1 MYVCRCVFL
10 CLVFFCSSKW
20 KPRGLNILQHL
31 AQLHL
36 AQPQSAAK
44 REHPSLLSSL
54 LPPPPFTHPS
64 IRPPPLLH
72 THTRLRIASSG
83 IMTNDSPEGEIRALG
98 GGGGG
103 SGRGGI
109 AQRSRAD
116 DNVTILTSSMDLLRA
131 GRSRASSGTE
141 AAPSLASSVDLG
153 TSSMELSIQTRIF
166 KIIVIGDS
174 NVGKTCLT
182 FRFTGGSFPDKTEA
196 TIGVDFR
203 EKAVE
208 IEGETIKVQV
218 WDTAGQERFRKSMV
232 EHYYRNVHAVVFVY
246 DVTKMASFRNLQ
258 TWIEECNGH
267 RVSASVPRVLVGNK
281 CDLVDQIQVPSNTAL
296 KFADAHNLL
305 LFETSAKDPRESQNV
320 DSIFM
325 SLACRLKAQKSLLY
339 RDVEREDGRV
349 RLTQQTETKSNC
361 PC

>member
-1 MYVCRCVFL
+1 MLCVEISDIACHNQL
-10 CLVFFCSSKW
+10 LKESIVGIVASLVLLLPSSSSSSSF
-20 KPRGLNILQHL
+20 PS
-31 AQLHL
+31 LH
-36 AQPQSAAK
+36 SSI
-44 REHPSLLSSL
+44 HPS
-54 LPPPPFTHPS
+54 TPS
-64 IRPPPLLH
+64 PLH
-72 THTRLRIASSG
+72 TTHTDLRIASSG
-83 IMTNDSPEGEIRALG
+83 IMTNDSPEEETRVP
-98 GGGGG
+98 GGGG
-103 SGRGGI
+103 SGVGGRGI
-109 AQRSRAD
+109 ARRNRAD
-116 DNVTILTSSMDLLRA
+116 DNVTILTSSMDLHRA
-131 GRSRASSGTE
+131 SRSRASSSND
-141 AAPSLASSVDLG
+141 AAQSFTSSVDLS
-153 TSSMELSIQTRIF
+153 TSSLELSIQTRIF

-281 CDLVDQIQVPSNTAL
+281 CDLVDQIQVPSNMAL
-296 KFADAHNLL
+296 KFADSHNLL
-305 LFETSAKDPRESQNV
+305 LFETSAKDPKESQHV

-349 RLTQQTETKSNC
+349 RLTQETETKSNC

>member
-1 MYVCRCVFL
+1 MLLPLRPQTAAEAEPRRY
-10 CLVFFCSSKW
+10 CLI
-20 KPRGLNILQHL
+20 PGL
-31 AQLHL
+31 
-36 AQPQSAAK
+36 
-44 REHPSLLSSL
+44 L
-54 LPPPPFTHPS
+54 LPPSSSFSSPLPSLINPSVHPLS
-64 IRPPPLLH
+64 SSL
-72 THTRLRIASSG
+72 THTDLRIASSG
-83 IMTNDSPEGEIRALG
+83 IMTNDSPEEETRAPGSG
-98 GGGGG
+98 GGGGAG
-103 SGRGGI
+103 GGRGVP
-109 AQRSRAD
+109 RRNRAD
-116 DNVTILTSSMDLLRA
+116 DNVTILTSSMDLQRVS
-131 GRSRASSGTE
+131 RSRASSSND
-141 AAPSLASSVDLG
+141 AAPSLTSSVDLS
-153 TSSMELSIQTRIF
+153 TSSLELSIQTRIF

-246 DVTKMASFRNLQ
+246 DVTKMTSFRNLQ

-281 CDLVDQIQVPSNTAL
+281 CDLVDQIQVPSNMAL
-296 KFADAHNLL
+296 KFADSHNML

-349 RLTQQTETKSNC
+349 RLTQETETKSNC

>member
-1 MYVCRCVFL
+1 MLLPLR
-10 CLVFFCSSKW
+10 
-20 KPRGLNILQHL
+20 PH
-31 AQLHL
+31 
-36 AQPQSAAK
+36 SAAEG
-44 REHPSLLSSL
+44 EHRWYCCISGLL
-54 LPPPPFTHPS
+54 LPPSSFPLPSLIHPS
-64 IRPPPLLH
+64 VHPLSSPH
-72 THTRLRIASSG
+72 THTDLRIASSG
-83 IMTNDSPEGEIRALG
+83 TMTNDSPEEETRAPSG
-98 GGGGG
+98 GGGVGG
-103 SGRGGI
+103 GKVITR
-109 AQRSRAD
+109 RNRAD
-116 DNVTILTSSMDLLRA
+116 DNVTILTSSMDLHRA
-131 GRSRASSGTE
+131 SRSRASSSNDP
-141 AAPSLASSVDLG
+141 APSITSSVDLS
-153 TSSMELSIQTRIF
+153 TSSLELSIQTRIF

-296 KFADAHNLL
+296 KFADSHNML

-349 RLTQQTETKSNC
+349 RLTQETETKSNC

>member
-1 MYVCRCVFL
+1 
-10 CLVFFCSSKW
+10 
-20 KPRGLNILQHL
+20 
-31 AQLHL
+31 
-36 AQPQSAAK
+36 
-44 REHPSLLSSL
+44 
-54 LPPPPFTHPS
+54 
-64 IRPPPLLH
+64 
-72 THTRLRIASSG
+72 
-83 IMTNDSPEGEIRALG
+83 MTNDSPEETRATAAAG

-103 SGRGGI
+103 GGGGNTGPTNT
-109 AQRSRAD
+109 RNRPN
-116 DNVTILTSSMDLLRA
+116 DNVTILTSSVDFTRNTRNRQN
-131 GRSRASSGTE
+131 GNDKASG
-141 AAPSLASSVDLG
+141 L
-153 TSSMELSIQTRIF
+153 TSSMDLSASLDLSIQTRIF

-258 TWIEECNGH
+258 TWIQECNGH

-281 CDLVDQIQVPSNTAL
+281 CDLVDQIQVPSNMAL
-296 KFADAHNLL
+296 KFADAHNML

-349 RLTQQTETKSNC
+349 RLTQETETKSNC